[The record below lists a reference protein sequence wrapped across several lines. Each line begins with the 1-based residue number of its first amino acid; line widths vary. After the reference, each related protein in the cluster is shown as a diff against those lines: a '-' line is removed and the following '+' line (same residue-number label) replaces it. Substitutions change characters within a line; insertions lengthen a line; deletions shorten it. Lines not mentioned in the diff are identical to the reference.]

1 MINFTVWGEY
11 SMVDVEK
18 SLLGIFEEKGIY
30 LSENEKDDE
39 LEMDSLQFISIV
51 VDMEN
56 VFSII
61 VDDEDLMADKF
72 KTFNSFLKYVEVRI
86 AQPPEL
92 NDDERL
98 TLQAPDSSNDSS
110 LR

>member
-1 MINFTVWGEY
+1 MWGEY

-18 SLLGIFEEKGIY
+18 SLLGIFEEKGIF

-86 AQPPEL
+86 AQPSEL